1 MEVQAFAKL
10 NLTLE
15 VLGRREDGYHQVRT
29 ILQTIDLA
37 DRLEISPARSLSVEC
52 DDRSLQGDANLVW
65 QAAKALA
72 VAGNHQPAAHI
83 YIQKH
88 IPVGMGLGGGSSD
101 AAAALLSLN
110 QLWGLGLSIHE
121 LSQVAAGLGSDV
133 AFFLRGGTAL
143 GEGRG
148 EIIEPLNPLP
158 SLPVTL
164 ICPECTIPNKTSKMY
179 SLLTPAHYSDGG
191 VTRRM
196 IRALVGGGFA
206 PDLMYNVFEAVAWQA
221 FPDLSWLYQQS
232 EGHTSD
238 RLHLCGA
245 GPAWFT
251 LPSSEDEFHRLSDAL
266 QPYAV
271 GVYRV
276 NTVTVNAVTPGSSQG
291 AGR

>member
-1 MEVQAFAKL
+1 MEIQAYAKL

-37 DRLEISPARSLSVEC
+37 DLLEVSPARSLRVEC
-52 DDRSLQGDANLVW
+52 DDRSLQGEANLVW
-65 QAAKALA
+65 QAARALA
-72 VAGNHQPAAHI
+72 EAVDHPPGAHI
-83 YIQKH
+83 YIQKR

-101 AAAALLSLN
+101 AAAALVSLN
-110 QLWGLGLSIHE
+110 QLWGLGLSIPE

-133 AFFLRGGTAL
+133 AFFLNGGTAL

-164 ICPECTIPNKTSKMY
+164 ICPQSTIPNKTARMY
-179 SLLTPAHYSDGG
+179 SLLTSAHYSDGG

-196 IRALVGGGFA
+196 IQTLVGGSFA
-206 PDLMYNVFEAVAWQA
+206 PDLMYNVFESVAWQA
-221 FPDLSWLYQQS
+221 FPDLSWLYQRS
-232 EGHTSD
+232 GGPTSD

-251 LPSSEDEFHRLSDAL
+251 LPSSEDEFRRLSHAL
-266 QPYAV
+266 QPFGVAV
-271 GVYRV
+271 YLV
-276 NTVTVNAVTPGSSQG
+276 NTVTPGSWQG